1 VKVRPESDDV
11 QLERGRA
18 AAAPRRA
25 ARGRGRA
32 VRLTAS
38 GLRPEADE
46 GPVDLTIYAPSAHG
60 WTLPAAPA
68 GSPRYAVVVEATLR
82 VRSGRAAYTFRT
94 VLKDVPGHYVAL
106 FRRLDCSSRP
116 VARATFELR

>member
-11 QLERGRA
+11 KLERGRGA
-18 AAAPRRA
+18 AEPRRA
-25 ARGRGRA
+25 ARGRA
-32 VRLTAS
+32 VRLTAK

-46 GPVDLTIYAPSAHG
+46 GPVDLSIYAPDPHG
-60 WTLPAAPA
+60 WTLPATPA
-68 GSPRYAVVVEATLR
+68 GSPRYRVVVEATLR
-82 VRSGRAAYTFRT
+82 VRGGRAAYTFRT
-94 VLKDVPGHYVAL
+94 AGTDVPGHYVAL

>member
-1 VKVRPESDDV
+1 VKLLPERDDV
-11 QLERGRA
+11 RLERGRGA
-18 AAAPRRA
+18 AVPRRA
-25 ARGRGRA
+25 PLGRA
-32 VRLTAS
+32 VRLTAE

-46 GPVDLTIYAPSAHG
+46 GLVDLSIYAPDPHG
-60 WTLPAAPA
+60 WPLSGAPA

-82 VRSGRAAYTFRT
+82 VRAGRTTYTFRT
-94 VLKDVPGHYVAL
+94 VAKDVPGRYVAV